1 MAMVYKLPEG
11 KELKHNYYQYIC
23 SPKKITHMNIT
34 KEETGDLTATIKIEV
49 QEDDYKDSVKKVL
62 KDYQKKANMPGFR
75 PGKVPYGIINK
86 MYGKPVIAD
95 EVNKLISDSL
105 NNYLQENKIEILG
118 HPIANSEKTKP
129 IDFEHDKSFSF
140 YFDIGM
146 APEVGLE
153 LSDKIKIDYPDIK
166 VDQKTLD
173 KFLDDIRKRNG
184 THVHPDT
191 SEEGDIIRGQMTE
204 LDKDGNTKENGIEVE
219 TSLLTDFI
227 KLKTV
232 KKQFIGLSKDDEVVF
247 NPLKAT
253 KNEAETASMLD
264 IKKEELKEHD
274 NDFRFK
280 VTEITRNEPASMGKD
295 LYDKVYPNAGIEDE
309 DRFKERLKEDIK
321 KSLEAESDR
330 EFFNRAS
337 DMLIEKT
344 DLKLPDEFL
353 KTWLTEHNEKK
364 LTREQIE
371 KDYDEYA
378 KSLKWQLIQNKII
391 KENDIKVE
399 DSDIKSFIKQY
410 FLNQAP
416 GQEITE
422 EREQQLDGIVEAVMQ
437 NKEEV
442 QKISEQLYDQKIKDK
457 IKSTVKLNKKSI
469 SYDDFVK
476 LAEEKK

>member
-1 MAMVYKLPEG
+1 
-11 KELKHNYYQYIC
+11 
-23 SPKKITHMNIT
+23 MNIT

-105 NNYLQENKIEILG
+105 NNYLQENKIEVLG

-153 LSDKIKIDYPDIK
+153 LSDKIKIDYHDIK

-184 THVHPDT
+184 THVHPDS
-191 SEEGDIIRGQMTE
+191 SEEGDIVRGQMTE
-204 LDKDGNTKENGIEVE
+204 LDEDGNTKENGIDVE

-227 KLKTV
+227 KLKSV
-232 KKQFIGLSKDDEVVF
+232 KKEMIGLSKDDEVVF

-253 KNEAETASMLD
+253 KNETETASMLN

-280 VTEITRNEPASMGKD
+280 VTEITRNEPAGMGKE

-309 DRFKERLKEDIK
+309 DQFRERLKEDIK

-337 DMLIEKT
+337 DVLIEKA

-391 KENDIKVE
+391 KENDLKVE
-399 DSDIKSFIKQY
+399 ESDIKSFIKQY

-442 QKISEQLYDQKIKDK
+442 QKINEQLYDQKIKDK

-469 SYDDFVK
+469 GYDDFVK